1 VTASCCTIN
10 ASAATSTL
18 PIDIILLTILTTF
31 AVPTPPVKGHLLK
44 GAIWNSLRCSCA
56 NSVVAAGGPARV
68 KIFIHELIELSLAL
82 TGYGLFLRRFDC

>member
-1 VTASCCTIN
+1 LF
-10 ASAATSTL
+10 TSDRGPNL
-18 PIDIILLTILTTF
+18 
-31 AVPTPPVKGHLLK
+31 
-44 GAIWNSLRCSCA
+44 A